1 MHPSNFAQNNAS
13 LALWFWAYDPSLPD
27 VLGLLLC
34 DWAVEIVRDE
44 ICDEID
50 PWIDWAL
57 AAAVVQARPDTP
69 RVVSRHPPGVPPF
82 FRTVGDGHR

>member
-1 MHPSNFAQNNAS
+1 VV
-13 LALWFWAYDPSLPD
+13 LGYDPSLPD